1 MCSIAHFY
9 GSNLPLST
17 CHSQSRLDNLPE
29 KPILFLLCRWIQQ
42 SFFVCWYFRYI
53 SLTLFCFQI
62 DIFNHNTLIYG
73 SFSIPWIFDYIL
85 SLISSLVPASTRICS
100 NLNSINWI
108 NDWQKLIKSDSNN
121 WLLALVVYIT
131 QLSVINVCSEEEFL
145 VSIPSFPQSAA
156 VLLCQLCRVID
167 SLNICLILINI
178 EMSFSL
184 SLTHFTYIPHW
195 DIW

>member
-1 MCSIAHFY
+1 MKMKTFYCALHIFCAVSSAFFCILPLTFNRQQSVVVGDCLLLQRYKFQMKMKKFSRNLKRNKNCFRFLLSKIRTSIATQFVWIIQCVCVVCSIAHFY

-29 KPILFLLCRWIQQ
+29 KPILFLLCRRIQQ

-85 SLISSLVPASTRICS
+85 SLSSHR
-100 NLNSINWI
+100 
-108 NDWQKLIKSDSNN
+108 
-121 WLLALVVYIT
+121 
-131 QLSVINVCSEEEFL
+131 
-145 VSIPSFPQSAA
+145 
-156 VLLCQLCRVID
+156 LCQHQHEFVPIW
-167 SLNICLILINI
+167 IALI
-178 EMSFSL
+178 E
-184 SLTHFTYIPHW
+184 
-195 DIW
+195 